1 MEVRRKKEVDN
12 KITEFHPIILEE
24 SKLKAERERE
34 REREMGQFW
43 NLK

>member
-34 REREMGQFW
+34 RNGSKKEEGS
-43 NLK
+43 

>member
-24 SKLKAERERE
+24 SKLKAERE
-34 REREMGQFW
+34 MGQFW